1 MPAGGAGG
9 GISNTADW
17 DALVGRMRELR
28 LNEKCK
34 KKTGLCKLA
43 FVYLTNG

>member
-34 KKTGLCKLA
+34 KKLA
-43 FVYLTNG
+43 FADWPLSI